1 MVKSFIKVGDTVEV
15 LSGDDKKKQGL
26 VLKVYPKTGRAIV
39 QGINIITKHEKKKQG
54 EEKGKIVKKEAPIR
68 LCKLVVLDP
77 TNKVTS
83 RIGRRKNEKGK
94 LQRYCIK
101 TGNFI

>member
-15 LSGDDKKKQGL
+15 LSGDDKKKQGI
-26 VLKVYPKTGRAIV
+26 VLKVYPKASKVIV
-39 QGINIITKHEKKKQG
+39 QGINIVTKHEKKKQG

-68 LCKLVVLDP
+68 MCKLIVLDP
-77 TNKVTS
+77 TNKTIS

>member
-26 VLKVYPKTGRAIV
+26 VLKVYPKTGRGIV

-54 EEKGKIVKKEAPIR
+54 DEKGKIVKKEALIR
-68 LCKLVVLDP
+68 LCKLIVLDP
-77 TNKVTS
+77 TNKVAS

>member
-26 VLKVYPKTGRAIV
+26 VLKVYPKTGRGIV

-68 LCKLVVLDP
+68 LCKLIVLDP
-77 TNKVTS
+77 TNKVIS